1 MNTKLLRQKILDL
14 AIRGKLVPQDPNDEP
29 ASVLLER
36 IKAEKEKLIKEK
48 KIKPDKKK
56 SDAKPHY
63 QNFFEIPDSWEWCR
77 LGDLAYYK
85 KGPFGSSLTKS
96 MFVPKSNK
104 TFKVYEQKNAI
115 NKDETLG
122 KYFISESKFE
132 ELKGFEVFS
141 NDIIVSCAG
150 TIGETFILPN
160 NIERGIIN
168 QALMI
173 IRLHDNCIQSFYL
186 LYFDFVLKKYA
197 RNEGK
202 GTAIKNIPPFDV
214 LKNYLIPLPPLAEQF
229 RIVAEIERLFAL
241 IDTIE
246 ESRLSLEQLV
256 KQAKSK
262 VLNLAIRG
270 KLVPQDPHD
279 EPASEL
285 LKHINPKAKITTD
298 TSHYPFEIPETWE
311 WCSLYDIAD
320 VSLGKTLDRLKNTGV
335 YKCYLRS
342 VNVKWGNIDLSDVK
356 EMKFEETEEE
366 RYRLKYGDLL
376 ICEGGE
382 AGRAAVWKHKDKSM
396 RYQNA
401 IHRVRFN
408 LNFEADF
415 YLYVFW
421 YYYNS
426 KILDDYCK
434 GVTIKHLTGQSLKQM
449 GVPLPPVNEQKRI
462 VSQINKIFAQ
472 LDIIEDSL
480 KA

>member
-1 MNTKLLRQKILDL
+1 MKIKEEELDRYTAFEDDLLICEGGDAGRSAIWKSSKPICFQNHIHRVRPFVEIRTCYLYYFMLHIYLNGDIKQYLKGVGIQSLSGNALASIVLPLPPLYEQQRIVDELKRLFELIDDIDENGYSLEQFITRTKSKVLDL
-14 AIRGKLVPQDPNDEP
+14 AIRGKLVPQDP
-29 ASVLLER
+29 
-36 IKAEKEKLIKEK
+36 
-48 KIKPDKKK
+48 
-56 SDAKPHY
+56 
-63 QNFFEIPDSWEWCR
+63 Q
-77 LGDLAYYK
+77 
-85 KGPFGSSLTKS
+85 
-96 MFVPKSNK
+96 
-104 TFKVYEQKNAI
+104 
-115 NKDETLG
+115 
-122 KYFISESKFE
+122 
-132 ELKGFEVFS
+132 
-141 NDIIVSCAG
+141 
-150 TIGETFILPN
+150 
-160 NIERGIIN
+160 
-168 QALMI
+168 
-173 IRLHDNCIQSFYL
+173 
-186 LYFDFVLKKYA
+186 
-197 RNEGK
+197 
-202 GTAIKNIPPFDV
+202 
-214 LKNYLIPLPPLAEQF
+214 
-229 RIVAEIERLFAL
+229 
-241 IDTIE
+241 
-246 ESRLSLEQLV
+246 
-256 KQAKSK
+256 
-262 VLNLAIRG
+262 
-270 KLVPQDPHD
+270 D

-285 LKHINPKAKITTD
+285 LKRINPKAKITSD